1 MSDAEKKS
9 RKKTHNYNFTGLND
23 QPVTVDLNN
32 YTAVCSVTK
41 KIKQFHHAYLANLI
55 ATKYD
60 NNIETFELNYVSR
73 DGLAEKNT
81 HLKHL
86 KLEDRIS
93 ALYTKIRALKIAR
106 DELAL
111 TS

>member
-1 MSDAEKKS
+1 MSLKKS
-9 RKKTHNYNFTGLND
+9 RKSVQLYSLNSD
-23 QPVTVDLNN
+23 AGPVELDLNN

-41 KIKQFHHAYLANLI
+41 EPKQFHHSYLANLI
-55 ATKYD
+55 ATKFD
-60 NNIETFELNYVSR
+60 NNISLFESTYVSR
-73 DGLAEKNT
+73 VGLAEKNV
-81 HLKHL
+81 HVKAA

-111 TS
+111 TN